1 MSLLRALDEHPLP
14 TPEQHIHIRIV
25 EARNANKFTHIKFGY
40 MKIHI
45 SSLVYNIL
53 CPVAALGRSNQLT
66 NIFSHTHTH
75 PHISTYR
82 AGPAKETSCDSLEIE
97 LHTRVHCMCLLLG
110 DLGLAAFYERRTF
123 LVCPRFEL

>member
-14 TPEQHIHIRIV
+14 TAEQHMYMRIV

-53 CPVAALGRSNQLT
+53 CPVAALGRSNQLN
-66 NIFSHTHTH
+66 NIFPRTHICIH
-75 PHISTYR
+75 MRP
-82 AGPAKETSCDSLEIE
+82 GPVKETCCDSLCVCVCVCSWE
-97 LHTRVHCMCLLLG
+97 T
-110 DLGLAAFYERRTF
+110 
-123 LVCPRFEL
+123 LVGSVL